1 MNASIGERRDNCD
14 LRALKIATTLREASG
29 AEAAIL
35 FGSRARGDHRVDSDV
50 DILLISER
58 QPPEQALRQLREIAS
73 LTQRLNIPEASG
85 VDVGCMTPG
94 EFMQKRA
101 SNCVGC
107 QEGWAISAGR
117 ELRHGELFLTMA
129 FRIVSSLRMQATKAT
144 FFVLPASSSLW

>member
-101 SNCVGC
+101 RLNSLAREIAKHGVPAMPRNENHFGSGYIEDFNEADRRIDW
-107 QEGWAISAGR
+107 QEVRTGSTRRWTA
-117 ELRHGELFLTMA
+117 
-129 FRIVSSLRMQATKAT
+129 
-144 FFVLPASSSLW
+144 